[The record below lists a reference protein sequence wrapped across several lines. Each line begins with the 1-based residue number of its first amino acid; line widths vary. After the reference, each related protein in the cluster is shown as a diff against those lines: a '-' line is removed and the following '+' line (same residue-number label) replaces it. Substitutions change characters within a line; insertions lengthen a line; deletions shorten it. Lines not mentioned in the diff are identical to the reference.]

1 MKRRFFVLSTLSGIC
16 FEKKIFSLL
25 HNFFSRR
32 EKFFWRR
39 KKIAIFA
46 YQHTPMKKKV
56 LVGMSGGIDSTATC
70 LMLLE
75 QGYDV
80 VGLTMRVFDVPS
92 QMEDGEPRSILEAR
106 SVARRLG
113 IEHFVA
119 DEREAFR
126 GQVVDYFCNEYLR
139 GRTPNPCVMCNP
151 LFKFRVLS
159 EWASRLGCEHI
170 ATGHYVRLRRD
181 DNVVR
186 IVCGADKT
194 KDQSYFLWRLSQ
206 DVLRRCLFPL
216 GEWTKADVRNYLEQK
231 DFSVKAHEG
240 ESMEVCFI
248 EGDYRDFLRTQRPD
262 VDSLIGEGKFVDKEG
277 RVLGVHKGFPFYTI
291 GQRKGLGIALG
302 KPAFVLRINADK
314 NTVVLGD
321 EADLA
326 SRYML
331 IEGSS
336 ADILHLDMRAD
347 NHPLTVRIR
356 YRSKP
361 LECEM
366 LGDVAP
372 GLALVRFVEPA
383 SGITPGQ
390 SAVFYRGETLVGGA
404 FIASQKGLGQYVNN
418 YQAEKQEVDNI

>member
-16 FEKKIFSLL
+16 FEKKFFSLL

-32 EKFFWRR
+32 EKIFWRR

-92 QMEDGEPRSILEAR
+92 QMEDGEPRSIFEAR

-181 DNVVR
+181 DDVVR

-216 GEWTKADVRNYLEQK
+216 GEWTKTDVRNYLEQK
-231 DFSVKAHEG
+231 DFAVKAHEG

-347 NHPLTVRIR
+347 NHPLSVRIR

-361 LECEM
+361 LECDM

-418 YQAEKQEVDNI
+418 FQAEKQEADNI